1 MVLSSTCIS
10 KNEDGQI
17 KMWQCV
23 KFYFWHFDETYSY
36 INIVRSINSLYKCI
50 FYDYILYMLCYLYIT
65 KKHSGFLDNN
75 YNS

>member
-1 MVLSSTCIS
+1 MATDVAMCEIL
-10 KNEDGQI
+10 
-17 KMWQCV
+17 
-23 KFYFWHFDETYSY
+23 FFWHFDEIYSY
-36 INIVRSINSLYKCI
+36 INIVRSINPLNKCI